1 MFIILNVVHWIGC
14 IWYYLGFTLGIDP
27 TVTSWTKI
35 PSMMDT
41 AENLATGMTQLS
53 RKYIRSV
60 YFAVVSITTVG
71 YGDIACS
78 NVPETIFNIFVVL
91 VSSGL
96 FSALAGSMEMRLQV
110 LERHTTDYR
119 RMVALFNQFSESRE
133 FPLQLKE
140 RVISHYTLE
149 WNRKKDVDE
158 DVVLRDLPLVLRNE
172 VEVFIKKEIIDRIH
186 VFRCLPIELVH
197 ELAAALTFQEYLPG
211 EIVIEEGSIGTD
223 IYFIHSG
230 RCRVY
235 NNHRDFDIEKKGGD
249 IVGERGFFGED
260 TRKANVQAMEKCK
273 VYVLSTASFTEAL
286 ANFPSHLEKIK
297 QEWKS

>member
-1 MFIILNVVHWIGC
+1 MAIVYLPKLLFSFEKHLLHVRHANIHFTTLRTIRLVFIILNVVHWIGC

-119 RMVALFNQFSESRE
+119 RMVALFNQ
-133 FPLQLKE
+133 
-140 RVISHYTLE
+140 
-149 WNRKKDVDE
+149 
-158 DVVLRDLPLVLRNE
+158 
-172 VEVFIKKEIIDRIH
+172 
-186 VFRCLPIELVH
+186 
-197 ELAAALTFQEYLPG
+197 
-211 EIVIEEGSIGTD
+211 
-223 IYFIHSG
+223 
-230 RCRVY
+230 
-235 NNHRDFDIEKKGGD
+235 
-249 IVGERGFFGED
+249 
-260 TRKANVQAMEKCK
+260 
-273 VYVLSTASFTEAL
+273 
-286 ANFPSHLEKIK
+286 
-297 QEWKS
+297 